1 MRDVSGAAAWRPSP
15 PAFGLASRR
24 LTACALALALVGSTT
39 AAEAQRRR
47 GRAPRREAPPAQEEA
62 PPTPPAEEGGARQL
76 TDADRAQA
84 RALFQAGAAAVDAGR
99 WADAVA
105 SFRSA
110 YELTGAA
117 SALFNTG
124 FALRALGRYREARDA
139 FVELGTLG
147 NVSDAMRTQSEE
159 LLAEVRMRIA
169 RVRLGGLDAETRY
182 GVRLDGA
189 GVEDGGTRP
198 LVLEADPGTHAVDVT
213 LTGYEPFTWSGEL
226 GDGAL
231 LEVPVTLVAIPLAG
245 PSGGGGGS
253 IAEEAWF
260 WLLVGGVVA
269 VGAGL
274 VTYFVLDDQAQLR
287 GESPMVIRL

>member
-1 MRDVSGAAAWRPSP
+1 MRDVSRAAAWR
-15 PAFGLASRR
+15 RR
-24 LTACALALALVGSTT
+24 LTSWLLAAAVAAGPAGS
-39 AAEAQRRR
+39 AEAQRRR
-47 GRAPRREAPPAQEEA
+47 RAPAPPREAPPAQEA
-62 PPTPPAEEGGARQL
+62 SPPTPAEDGARQL
-76 TDADRAQA
+76 SDADRAQA

-99 WADAVA
+99 WADAVE

-110 YELTGAA
+110 YALTGAP

-139 FVELGTLG
+139 FVELGG
-147 NVSDAMRTQSEE
+147 IGSVSEAMRAQSEE

-169 RVRLGGLDAETRY
+169 RVRLGGLVAEARY
-182 GVRLDGA
+182 GVRLDGV
-189 GVEDGGTRP
+189 GVEDGGARP

-213 LTGYEPFTWSGEL
+213 LAGFEPFSWSGPL

-231 LEVPVTLVAIPLAG
+231 VEVPVTLVAIQIPG
-245 PSGGGGGS
+245 SGGGGGV
-253 IAEEAWF
+253 ADEAWF
-260 WLLVGGVVA
+260 WLLIGGVVA

-274 VTYFVLDDQAQLR
+274 ATYFVLDDQAQLR